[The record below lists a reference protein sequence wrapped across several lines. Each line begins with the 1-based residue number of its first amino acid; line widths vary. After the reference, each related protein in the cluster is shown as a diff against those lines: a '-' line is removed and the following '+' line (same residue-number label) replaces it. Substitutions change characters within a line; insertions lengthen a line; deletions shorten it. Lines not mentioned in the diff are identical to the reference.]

1 MSSNVTEPS
10 LECARRQIEESYLA
24 RTARSRALHKRA
36 AECFP
41 GGVTRSI
48 AHFAPYPTSMVSGS
62 GCRVTDED
70 GNVYLDLV
78 NNYGS
83 LIHGHG
89 HPRIVE
95 AIRDQVTRGID
106 YGAPSAIQISLADVL
121 RERVPSLER
130 LRFTASGTEA
140 IMYAIRAARAYTGRS
155 KIVKIEGGYDGGYDA
170 ALVSVD
176 PGLDAPHPPRGRSAG
191 PGLIRGLLDETIV
204 APFND
209 SEYMARL
216 IHRERDDLAAVLVE
230 PMLVRGTIPAEGEFL
245 SNLRELTQDHGVLL
259 IFDEVVTFRLAWGG
273 AQALYGVRPDL
284 TALGKLIGGGL
295 PVGVFGGRQDIMAV
309 FDPTR
314 PGPAHHS
321 GTYSGNPLTAA
332 AGLAALELLTPAK
345 IARLNQLGDRLRS
358 QLQELL
364 DGSDV
369 AAQVTGRGSLV
380 GLHLT
385 ADPVRDYRTARRASR
400 EAMRWLH
407 LALLNRGLHIRAS
420 GNVFLSTAMGGKEID
435 ELVTGFHGA
444 IQDAHPVLVRPDEIG
459 AAIR

>member
-1 MSSNVTEPS
+1 MSSNVAEPS
-10 LECARRQIEESYLA
+10 LECARRQIEESYRA

-36 AECFP
+36 TECFP
-41 GGVTRSI
+41 GGVTRSL
-48 AHFAPYPTSMVSGS
+48 AHFAPYPTSMASGS

-295 PVGVFGGRQDIMAV
+295 PAGVFGGRQDIMAV

-314 PGPAHHS
+314 PSPAHHS

-332 AGLAALELLTPAK
+332 AGLAALELLTPAE

-400 EAMRWLH
+400 EAMHWLH
-407 LALLNRGLHIRAS
+407 LALLNRGLHTRAS

-435 ELVTGFHGA
+435 EMVTGFHGA
-444 IQDAHPVLVRPDEIG
+444 TQDARPMLAPSDEVG

>member
-1 MSSNVTEPS
+1 MEFS
-10 LECARRQIEESYLA
+10 
-24 RTARSRALHKRA
+24 
-36 AECFP
+36 
-41 GGVTRSI
+41 
-48 AHFAPYPTSMVSGS
+48 
-62 GCRVTDED
+62 
-70 GNVYLDLV
+70 
-78 NNYGS
+78 
-83 LIHGHG
+83 
-89 HPRIVE
+89 
-95 AIRDQVTRGID
+95 
-106 YGAPSAIQISLADVL
+106 
-121 RERVPSLER
+121 
-130 LRFTASGTEA
+130 
-140 IMYAIRAARAYTGRS
+140 
-155 KIVKIEGGYDGGYDA
+155 
-170 ALVSVD
+170 
-176 PGLDAPHPPRGRSAG
+176 
-191 PGLIRGLLDETIV
+191 
-204 APFND
+204 
-209 SEYMARL
+209 
-216 IHRERDDLAAVLVE
+216 VE
-230 PMLVRGTIPAEGEFL
+230 PMLIRGTIPAEGEFL

-314 PGPAHHS
+314 PSPAHHS

-332 AGLAALELLTPAK
+332 AGLAALELLTPAE
-345 IARLNQLGDRLRS
+345 IARLNQLGDQLRS

-364 DGSDV
+364 DGSNV
-369 AAQVTGRGSLV
+369 PAQATGRGSLV

-385 ADPVRDYRTARRASR
+385 AHPVRDYRTARRASR